1 MNKDVKAVEAQ
12 GAETAK
18 KKQKKSVTYA
28 LRAIAEHVRT
38 LEGEGLVTR
47 EEQKAIGEIMLGAGS
62 KYLKGAWMEGIAE

>member
-1 MNKDVKAVEAQ
+1 METKGKAVEAQ
-12 GAETAK
+12 GAETK

-38 LEGEGLVTR
+38 LEGEGLVTK